1 MKKENIQCQCTYT
14 IVYTCLAYTRSTFR
28 LIKTVYDFLIW
39 IYEYISTE
47 VELLCSVTQFV
58 KTNTVFK
65 DTSVIGGID

>member
-1 MKKENIQCQCTYT
+1 MYLQYSIYMPGLYK
-14 IVYTCLAYTRSTFR
+14 STFR
-28 LIKTVYDFLIW
+28 LIKTVYDLVIW